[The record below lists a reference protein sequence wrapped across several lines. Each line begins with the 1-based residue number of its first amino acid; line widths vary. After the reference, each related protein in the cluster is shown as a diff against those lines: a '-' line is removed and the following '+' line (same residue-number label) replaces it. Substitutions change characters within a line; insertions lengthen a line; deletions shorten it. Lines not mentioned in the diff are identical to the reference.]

1 VVLNL
6 FLKFFRYKFSTFDH
20 LDKEIV
26 RVILARERRQ
36 VNFKTS
42 RNVGKDEDL
51 QRVRDKFSYFNF
63 LIFYRLHL
71 IWHEIDKHNDE
82 TDTLFVNKT
91 TSYAIHMVKCKISHT
106 ILARCD
112 LQSQIRGLRRSLK
125 CELSSVII
133 FKSLTPEVSFYKQT

>member
-1 VVLNL
+1 MQV
-6 FLKFFRYKFSTFDH
+6 
-20 LDKEIV
+20 V

-71 IWHEIDKHNDE
+71 IRHEIDKHNDE

-91 TSYAIHMVKCKISHT
+91 TSYMQYT
-106 ILARCD
+106 W
-112 LQSQIRGLRRSLK
+112 
-125 CELSSVII
+125 
-133 FKSLTPEVSFYKQT
+133 